1 MHLSS
6 SRGIL
11 VTSQY
16 TAVIQIYLKS
26 GVKHDI
32 EVPFELSHKRSQL
45 DAAGEG
51 CETTDRLE
59 SIQES
64 LKEKYS
70 FFEPIEMPGSH
81 FSS

>member
-1 MHLSS
+1 M
-6 SRGIL
+6 
-11 VTSQY
+11 
-16 TAVIQIYLKS
+16 IQIFLKS

-32 EVPFELSHKRSQL
+32 EVPFELSHKRSHL
-45 DAAGEG
+45 DGGEG
-51 CETTDRLE
+51 CETTDRLD